1 MKLDDATWLA
11 IELGF
16 PSLEES
22 SAGLTV
28 NDAARS
34 SLHDD
39 VPSAIEGAAAAL
51 AGVSGS
57 DATLASLLAR
67 ARAGERASA
76 IVGGTGLSTQTWRV
90 LATPAGPS
98 FARLTFAPA
107 MLEQAGAVQRRAGL
121 VDVAAAVS
129 HEVANA
135 MGAITGWADLA
146 ARPEQSGIDPQE
158 ALRLIGSCARTAE
171 SAARRMLSLARGHES
186 TEETTDL
193 SELATEVVNLLT
205 LGARQARVSLTSH
218 IEPDL
223 LVRATRGQLFTV
235 LWNLTKNAVEA
246 CSATGKVEISVQ
258 GDGEEVHLSVRDTGP
273 GLDAD
278 ARGRIFAPYYTTKA
292 GGTGLGLPLVRQTV
306 EALQG
311 KVGVD
316 SVVGSGT
323 TFSVLLPRLLRKSGT
338 LGTATGTTPPVRQ
351 QSDEVPKGGQVL
363 DARIL
368 VIDDDDAL
376 REMLATS
383 LTLKGARVTSIGTS
397 AEARAL
403 EGSFDIALIDMML
416 HDCRGD
422 ELLATL
428 RKRGTV
434 NAAILVTGTVQK
446 PRLVPGGEPDDWVRK
461 PFEVSQLVDRLK
473 RTLER
478 HAMLNAATATMR
490 V

>member
-1 MKLDDATWLA
+1 MKLDDVTWLA
-11 IELGF
+11 AELGF
-16 PSLEES
+16 PCLEES
-22 SAGLTV
+22 SAGL
-28 NDAARS
+28 NANSAARS
-34 SLHDD
+34 ALHDD
-39 VPSAIEGAAAAL
+39 VPSSIEGAAAAL
-51 AGVSGS
+51 AGTSIT
-57 DATLASLLAR
+57 DPALASLLAR
-67 ARAGERASA
+67 GRAGERASA
-76 IVGGTGLSTQTWRV
+76 IVGGTDLSTQTWRV
-90 LATPAGPS
+90 LAVPS
-98 FARLTFAPA
+98 EPGWVRLTFAPA
-107 MLEQAGAVQRRAGL
+107 MIEQAGAVQRRAGL

-146 ARPEQSGIDPQE
+146 ARPEQSGINPAE

-193 SELATEVVNLLT
+193 SELANEVVNLLT
-205 LGARQARVSLTSH
+205 LGARQGRVSLTSQ

-223 LVRATRGQLFTV
+223 MVRATRGQLFTV
-235 LWNLTKNAVEA
+235 LWNLTKNAIEA
-246 CSATGKVEISVQ
+246 CPATGHVEIHAQ
-258 GDGEEVHLSVRDTGP
+258 GDSDEVQLSVRDTGP
-273 GLDAD
+273 GLDHD
-278 ARGRIFAPYYTTKA
+278 ARARIFSPYYTTKA

-311 KVGVD
+311 KLSVD
-316 SVVGSGT
+316 SIVGRGT
-323 TFSVLLPRLLRKSGT
+323 TFSVFLPRLLRKSAT
-338 LGTATGTTPPVRQ
+338 LGTSTPPPARQ
-351 QSDEVPKGGQVL
+351 QSEEVPKGGQVL

-383 LTLKGARVTSIGTS
+383 LSLKGARVTSIGS
-397 AEARAL
+397 AAEARAL

-422 ELLATL
+422 ELLAAL

-478 HAMLNAATATMR
+478 HEMLSAATATMR
-490 V
+490 L

>member
-11 IELGF
+11 AELGF

-22 SAGLTV
+22 SAGLCV
-28 NDAARS
+28 NAAARS
-34 SLHDD
+34 SLQDD
-39 VPSAIEGAAAAL
+39 VPSAIEGAAAAI
-51 AGVSGS
+51 AGTAIS
-57 DATLASLLAR
+57 DATLAGLVAR
-67 ARAGERASA
+67 AREGERASA
-76 IVGGTGLSTQTWRV
+76 IVAGTGLSTQTWRV
-90 LATPAGPS
+90 LATPVGLG

-107 MLEQAGAVQRRAGL
+107 MMEQAGAVQRRAAL

-146 ARPEQSGIDPQE
+146 AQPTLSGIDPQE

-186 TEETTDL
+186 SEETTDL

-205 LGARQARVSLTSH
+205 LGAREARVSLTSQ

-223 LVRATRGQLFTV
+223 IVRATRGQLFTV

-246 CSATGKVEISVQ
+246 CPASGRVAIHAQ
-258 GDGEEVHLSVRDTGP
+258 GDGDEVQISVRDNGP
-273 GLDAD
+273 GLDHD
-278 ARGRIFAPYYTTKA
+278 ARARIFSPYYTTKA

-306 EALQG
+306 EALHG
-311 KVGVD
+311 RLGVD
-316 SVVGSGT
+316 SVVGHGT
-323 TFSVLLPRLLRKSGT
+323 TFSVFLPRLLRKSGT
-338 LGTATGTTPPVRQ
+338 LDMTAIPSVRL

-383 LTLKGARVTSIGTS
+383 LSLKGARVTSVGTS

-422 ELLATL
+422 ELLAAL

-478 HAMLNAATATMR
+478 HEMLSAATATMR
-490 V
+490 L